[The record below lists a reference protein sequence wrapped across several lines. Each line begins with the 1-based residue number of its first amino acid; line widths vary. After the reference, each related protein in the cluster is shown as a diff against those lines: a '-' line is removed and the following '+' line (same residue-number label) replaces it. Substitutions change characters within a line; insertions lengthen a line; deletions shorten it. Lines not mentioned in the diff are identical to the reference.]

1 MGESA
6 LKLVLRVLS
15 RAISRETAAFNYYF
29 KQSKDTSLPRGVRGL
44 LTRLSE
50 EERNHRKL
58 IINEYLAVL
67 KGYGEDDRPVSE
79 GGGMSYRI
87 PEDPEFVPLE
97 TTAHLDVK
105 AVSLPA
111 RLIGGDNVLSRVIRE
126 GGDRDVGL
134 FITLYDAM
142 GHSIETTDV
151 NAAAASL
158 LGEYIDS
165 TSSAGAEREKLSPS
179 RAVMHLNTELG
190 GGLADEGVFITLFS
204 AYIDL
209 EKGKARYTIAGQEPP
224 MVVRA
229 EGKVDSLLHTQLIL
243 GIDPEFKYREY
254 EIPFSKGDAL
264 CVFSDGLVEARN
276 PGEEYYGRGRLAEV
290 LAKSGGKSAEKI
302 ISDILADIDEFSSGV
317 PVEDEIS
324 ILLACCLNDT

>member
-1 MGESA
+1 MGENE
-6 LKLVLRVLS
+6 LELVLKVLS
-15 RAISRETAAFNYYF
+15 RAISRETVAFNYYF
-29 KQSKDTSLPRGVRGL
+29 KQSRNTSLPRGVRGL

-58 IINEYLAVL
+58 IINEYMAVR
-67 KGYGEDDRPVSE
+67 KGYHEGDEASS
-79 GGGMSYRI
+79 GGGGVSYRI
-87 PEDPEFVPLE
+87 PEDPELVPLQKP
-97 TTAHLDVK
+97 ARLDVK

-111 RLIGGDNVLSRVIRE
+111 RLVGGDNVLSRVIQE
-126 GGDRDVGL
+126 GPGRDVGL

-142 GHSIETTDV
+142 GHSIETTEV
-151 NAAAASL
+151 NAAAASI

-165 TSSAGAEREKLSPS
+165 NSSAGAQKEKLSPS
-179 RAVMHLNTELG
+179 RAVRYLNAELG
-190 GGLADEGVFITLFS
+190 GGLADQGVFITLFA

-209 EKGKARYTIAGQEPP
+209 EEGRAIYTIAGQEPP
-224 MVVRA
+224 IMVRGD
-229 EGKVDSLLHTQLIL
+229 GKVDSLLHTQLIL

-254 EIPFSKGDAL
+254 EIPFSEGDAL

-276 PGEEYYGRGRLAEV
+276 PEDEYYGRRRLAEV

-302 ISDILADIDEFSSGV
+302 IGDILSDIDRFSSGV

-324 ILLACCLNDT
+324 ILLACCLKGT